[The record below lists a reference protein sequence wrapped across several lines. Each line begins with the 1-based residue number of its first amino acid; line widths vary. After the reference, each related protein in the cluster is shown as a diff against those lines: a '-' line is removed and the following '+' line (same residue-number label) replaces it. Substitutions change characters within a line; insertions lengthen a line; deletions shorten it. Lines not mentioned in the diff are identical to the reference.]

1 MREYGAEAKNI
12 EQRVHGG
19 VDTGHTLKKVLEIV
33 QVPESVDLVELL
45 QDEELVLNNIHGEE
59 RFEYAVE
66 RKQKVQNIPILE
78 VLFHGSIR
86 LDQVLHI
93 VNDEL
98 NFILNLQHLKC
109 R

>member
-12 EQRVHGG
+12 EQRVHGS
-19 VDTGHTLKKVLEIV
+19 VDTGNTLKKVLEIV

-45 QDEELVLNNIHGEE
+45 QDEELVLNNIHGEQG
-59 RFEYAVE
+59 FEYEVQ

-78 VLFHGSIR
+78 VLFHSSIR
-86 LDQVLHI
+86 LNQVLHI
-93 VNDEL
+93 VDDEL
-98 NFILNLQHLKC
+98 DFILNLQHLKC